1 MERGRGWLKG
11 WMSTQASSQK
21 IAELHTKNLTGCAA
35 VAFAL
40 FQKRFGLLRRSGI
53 NAPFLGAGDQ
63 HGRVIRLVFI
73 FAGHRGMNPR
83 ISGLVPERGAE
94 KQRLSRSSSRS
105 SGMAPRA
112 YWKGFL
118 RLSLVSCPIALYPA
132 TSEREKI
139 HFHQLNRKT
148 GNRIQYKKVDAET
161 GREVDRD
168 DIIKGYEKSK
178 GDYVPV
184 EPEELEAVAIE
195 SKRVIEID
203 EFVPRKEIDE
213 LYFANP
219 YYIVPDG
226 EAGAQAYAVIRD
238 AIEDASMIALGR
250 VVFTSREHMIAL
262 EARGKGIMGIT
273 LRYPYE
279 VRDEKDY
286 FDDIPGERV
295 TKDMLD
301 LASHIIKTKT
311 GHFYPEKFEDQ
322 YEDALKELLRKKD
335 KGEKIEPPPAREESN
350 VINLM
355 DALRRSV
362 KGERAAS
369 GSSRRRRAPHRRKS
383 AKKRATTG
391 HRKAG

>member
-1 MERGRGWLKG
+1 
-11 WMSTQASSQK
+11 
-21 IAELHTKNLTGCAA
+21 
-35 VAFAL
+35 
-40 FQKRFGLLRRSGI
+40 
-53 NAPFLGAGDQ
+53 
-63 HGRVIRLVFI
+63 
-73 FAGHRGMNPR
+73 
-83 ISGLVPERGAE
+83 
-94 KQRLSRSSSRS
+94 
-105 SGMAPRA
+105 MAPRA

-279 VRDEKDY
+279 LRDEKDY

-311 GHFYPEKFEDQ
+311 GHFHPEKFEDQ

-383 AKKRATTG
+383 AKKRATTR